1 MKYRDNSDIIGAA
14 TVPLPLFKSS
24 QIVAKR
30 LRREMELPLQSETVE
45 PVLGP
50 LIPVS
55 LPNLAVTL
63 GLTTRACS
71 QLCVEGIVIR
81 LDRGEYDLVQSV
93 KNYIE
98 KMRKPEAG
106 VKEKL
111 IAAQLGLAEVKLSQ
125 AKGELVPAD
134 QVQAKWDSI
143 LRTLRSSFMGIPARV
158 QEHLPHLT
166 AHDVSTIDSEIR
178 DTLTE
183 MGEDH
188 AND

>member
-1 MKYRDNSDIIGAA
+1 MKRDHSDFIGRA
-14 TVPLPLFKSS
+14 TDSPPPAKPTQSPVKGVR
-24 QIVAKR
+24 IGVA
-30 LRREMELPLQSETVE
+30 L
-45 PVLGP
+45 PVLAE
-50 LIPVS
+50 S
-55 LPNLAVTL
+55 LSLSTRAVNQLAVT
-63 GLTTRACS
+63 G
-71 QLCVEGIVIR
+71 VIVK

-166 AHDVSTIDSEIR
+166 PHDVSTIDREIR

-188 AND
+188 GND